1 MSIAVTD
8 ACRNME
14 EELTG
19 WKTKMQSLLRKME
32 TLREAD
38 RERMFPN
45 VRDLNACIA
54 EMSVRIEQLKTECPA
69 ALAASIEEMEQATVD
84 MRSRYEETLEYI
96 GRHAPVSIPG

>member
-14 EELTG
+14 EELNG
-19 WKTKMQSLLRKME
+19 WKTKVQSLLRKME

-38 RERMFPN
+38 RERLFPN

-54 EMSVRIEQLKTECPA
+54 EMSARIDQLKTECPEGLTA
-69 ALAASIEEMEQATVD
+69 RIEEMEYATID

>member
-1 MSIAVTD
+1 MSSAVTD

-14 EELTG
+14 EELNG
-19 WKTKMQSLLRKME
+19 WKTKVQSLLRKME

-38 RERMFPN
+38 RERLFPN

-54 EMSVRIEQLKTECPA
+54 EMSARIDQLKAECPEYLTA
-69 ALAASIEEMEQATVD
+69 RIEEMEHATID